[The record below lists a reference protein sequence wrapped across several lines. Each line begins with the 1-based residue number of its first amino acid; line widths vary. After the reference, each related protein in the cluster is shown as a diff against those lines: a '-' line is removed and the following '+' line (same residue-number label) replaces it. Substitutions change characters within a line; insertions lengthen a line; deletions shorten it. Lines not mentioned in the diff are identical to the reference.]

1 MGALLSLFGK
11 EIITKGN
18 PRGLHCSEGRQPLP
32 TSANQP
38 FIFALFSFLVI
49 FRSISGAWI
58 RRKTRFH
65 RS

>member
-11 EIITKGN
+11 ETITKDN

-38 FIFALFSFLVI
+38 FIFALFSFLV
-49 FRSISGAWI
+49 
-58 RRKTRFH
+58 
-65 RS
+65 